1 MESQPKAEPPQEI
14 HPFERFREAM
24 KKLVTVPKAE
34 ILRREAEYREQ
45 RKKGKQNGQGNSEIS
60 G

>member
-1 MESQPKAEPPQEI
+1 MSEPANPQPLPET
-14 HPFERFREAM
+14 HPFARFTEAM

-45 RKKGKQNGQGNSEIS
+45 RKAEKAKGAK
-60 G
+60 